1 MDSCTIRGAVSGEG
15 EGEEGKGER
24 EKSQEVK
31 VGENRWKTA
40 VPVWGWLE
48 DFQLSLDE
56 TGLPTGTKVL

>member
-1 MDSCTIRGAVSGEG
+1 MSGEG